1 MGLFKSLFAGIA
13 SGHHGGHGH
22 HHHKGSDSSR
32 YSPSANESLTIPCPY
47 CQYQCNKDDRFCGK
61 CGGETNAICPN
72 CNNVISPVA
81 TFCNRCGL
89 QKHKG

>member
-1 MGLFKSLFAGIA
+1 MGLF
-13 SGHHGGHGH
+13 
-22 HHHKGSDSSR
+22 
-32 YSPSANESLTIPCPY
+32 NE
-47 CQYQCNKDDRFCGK
+47 DDRFCGK

-89 QKHKG
+89 QKRKG